1 MGSEMC
7 IRDSFI
13 FLVNI
18 FHLGVS
24 VYFCFEVSVGICNCF
39 GFPGIDHRHTNAKNI
54 FVSLE
59 FSVVAAI

>member
-1 MGSEMC
+1 M
-7 IRDSFI
+7 
-13 FLVNI
+13 
-18 FHLGVS
+18 
-24 VYFCFEVSVGICNCF
+24 YFCFEVSVGICNCF